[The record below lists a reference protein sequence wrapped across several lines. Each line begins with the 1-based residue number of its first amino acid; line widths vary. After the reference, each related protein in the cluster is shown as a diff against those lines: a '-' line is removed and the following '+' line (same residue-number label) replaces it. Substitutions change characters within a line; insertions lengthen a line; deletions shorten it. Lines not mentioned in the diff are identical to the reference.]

1 MPTAHN
7 PYELAALLAVLA
19 AQMFL
24 AWLQFKAT
32 GKMTLL
38 EHHMNHIREEL
49 VATTRSDAHQ
59 KGMRDQEAAMKA
71 QAKLDSGKLGES
83 IDGES

>member
-7 PYELAALLAVLA
+7 PYELAALIVVMLTQIVLV
-19 AQMFL
+19 
-24 AWLQFKAT
+24 WLQNKNSV
-32 GKMTLL
+32 KMGLL

-59 KGMRDQEAAMKA
+59 KGMSDQKAAMEA
-71 QAKLDSGKLGES
+71 QAKIDTASP
-83 IDGES
+83 IDGEKV